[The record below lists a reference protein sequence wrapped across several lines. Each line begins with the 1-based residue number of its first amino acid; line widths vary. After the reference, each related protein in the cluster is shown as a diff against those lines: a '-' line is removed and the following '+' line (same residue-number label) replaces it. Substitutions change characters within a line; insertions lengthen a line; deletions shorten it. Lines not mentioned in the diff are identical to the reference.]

1 MNIFEVFKSAVINI
15 ISTIV
20 PANFKGVAW
29 NTSLLKAPENLR
41 KGIYYWYEG
50 ASKVHRDFTWEMNF

>member
-50 ASKVHRDFTWEMNF
+50 ASI

>member
-29 NTSLLKAPENLR
+29 NTSLLKAPE
-41 KGIYYWYEG
+41 IYEKEFTIDMKALVY
-50 ASKVHRDFTWEMNF
+50 RDFTWEMNF